1 MLSPGWRAA
10 EFDNRRRSHG
20 YADESAFPIMLDHVR
35 NEFPLPEHGKAA
47 CSIDCGSQLV
57 KMDCTPSIINR
68 LRQGENF
75 LINQRRP
82 V

>member
-1 MLSPGWRAA
+1 MLSPGWRATK
-10 EFDNRRRSHG
+10 FDNRRRSHG

-35 NEFPLPEHGKAA
+35 NEFPLPEHAKAA
-47 CSIDCGSQLV
+47 CSTDCRHQLI
-57 KMDCTPSIINR
+57 KKNDTPSIINR

-75 LINQRRP
+75 LINQRRH